1 MKNIGRIVTLV
12 LGCLIV
18 ALSYNI
24 FVIPNNLLS
33 FGENGFAALLSYC
46 NGVTPALNVLFIN
59 IILLLLASVWL
70 DKNTIKSYFWPAI
83 LIPFFMFLTRNFND
97 IVNIQL
103 SEMLLAVLT
112 AGVLSGIGY
121 SFIYKEGFSG
131 GIFFLV
137 EELIGKLV
145 HFHSKMYSWVIDIIM
160 LILAVP
166 VLGYQLCLYSL
177 IIIIISRYMI
187 TKARFGISDSK
198 MFFIITSRE
207 KEVKNFIMHDLKY
220 ELTVLDVKGG
230 FTKRQNQI
238 IMTVISTNDYY
249 QLKEGIKIIDPK
261 AFIAITDTYDVVN
274 RSSF

>member
-1 MKNIGRIVTLV
+1 MKNIGRIVSLV

-18 ALSYNI
+18 GLSYNI
-24 FVIPNNLLS
+24 IVIPNNLLS

-83 LIPFFMFLTRNFND
+83 LIPFFMFLTRNLND

-103 SEMLLAVLT
+103 SEMLLTVLT

-274 RSSF
+274 RRSF